1 MLKKTTFSLAIMV
14 TFVIFFTSMSATA
27 QTTMRGP
34 VLDIPQERW
43 VSYSEEALDE
53 MRGILKK
60 ALQMLA
66 DARKSNDAVR
76 LNCVNEKVTQMK
88 GILRVSEDAALALQE
103 HMATNAI
110 DKAQKELSKIRIG
123 RTKLKESLTGA
134 STCSGS
140 EASYVGATT
149 VEVEMDPVSKN
160 PASSVEYKATSDGNV
175 VAVQTRET
183 AVSGSGE
190 GATDTADSASG
201 DASEPKP
208 AGGEST
214 LTTSPSTGGI
224 AGSSGAAGSSSS
236 SDDGS
241 GGGTT
246 SASPG
251 SLNNVNQAGN
261 VSNN

>member
-1 MLKKTTFSLAIMV
+1 MRNKTIFSLAIMT
-14 TFVIFFTSMSATA
+14 TFVLSLTATPATA
-27 QTTMRGP
+27 QNMVRGP
-34 VLDIPQERW
+34 ALDIPQERW
-43 VSYSEEALDE
+43 VSYSEEALEE

-103 HMATNAI
+103 HMATNAM

-134 STCSGS
+134 NTCSGS

-160 PASSVEYKATSDGNV
+160 PASSVEYKATADGNV

-183 AVSGSGE
+183 AVAGSADR
-190 GATDTADSASG
+190 ATDTTDSSG
-201 DASEPKP
+201 SDSSEAKP

-214 LTTSPSTGGI
+214 LTSAPSTGGI

-241 GGGTT
+241 GGGTA
-246 SASPG
+246 SSSPG